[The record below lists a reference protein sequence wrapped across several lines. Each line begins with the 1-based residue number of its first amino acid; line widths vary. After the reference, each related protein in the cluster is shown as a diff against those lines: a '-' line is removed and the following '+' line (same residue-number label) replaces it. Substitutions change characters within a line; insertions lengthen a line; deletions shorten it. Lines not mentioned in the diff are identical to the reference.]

1 MMYIKR
7 MWREMIAMVTM
18 MLISTLIWFG
28 ILVLLAIAVSF
39 WFRHV
44 SNLREASNDPIAILQ
59 LRLARGD
66 ISIEEYQE
74 LHKQLDKH

>member
-1 MMYIKR
+1 
-7 MWREMIAMVTM
+7 M

-44 SNLREASNDPIAILQ
+44 SSLREASNDPIAILQ